1 MKITYFGE
9 IADLTSKS
17 EEFVEEITNSEFLI
31 KYLTNQYQIQNT
43 DYQIAV
49 NHKLI
54 DKNNSV
60 EIKENDEVAILSP
73 FAGG

>member
-31 KYLTNQYQIQNT
+31 KYLTTQYQIQNT